1 MFRPMDFAD
10 RPRLPFE
17 QAGQLFRSLFPSGLA
32 DPVVI
37 RELCPAGWAASP
49 LRLAFHPT
57 PEQAYEE
64 RVRFE
69 RNSIWWRAAA
79 AKKRG
84 EPPPQPEI
92 PTFEQFLREREAA
105 PSRPP
110 EPDATEFARL
120 LGLCLWD
127 IFSDNNS
134 VLDPQGRDVDIG
146 SFRGAAGTIADF
158 FNESTG
164 REGPDR
170 DSSDRFAL
178 GDYIEFYMGTMGCGD
193 RTDLQPVY
201 RLIFSRLRAAVCDW
215 EYSFPRLHVFRFDQT
230 AKKRDDWAKYD
241 PSSAVGAELEE
252 SAKDAEFAGLQE
264 NLEKGHR
271 EAIEEAK
278 KHPPPATVLAY
289 RAVFKR
295 DPAGWPPWEEID

>member
-1 MFRPMDFAD
+1 MFPVMDFPE

-17 QAGQLFRSLFPSGLA
+17 QAENVFRSLFPSGLA
-32 DPVVI
+32 DPAVI
-37 RELCPAGWAASP
+37 RELCPNGWGASP

-57 PEQAYEE
+57 PEQSYEE

-69 RNSIWWRAAA
+69 RNSMWWRAAA

-84 EPPPQPEI
+84 EPPPEPEI
-92 PTFEQFLREREAA
+92 PTFEQFLREREES
-105 PSRPP
+105 PGRPP

-158 FNESTG
+158 FNESSG
-164 REGPDR
+164 REGTES
-170 DSSDRFAL
+170 DSSDLFAI
-178 GDYIEFYMGTMGCGD
+178 GDYIDFYMGTMGCGD

-201 RLIFSRLRAAVCDW
+201 RLIFARLRAVGCDW
-215 EYSFPRLHVFRFDQT
+215 EYSFPRLHAFRFDQMV
-230 AKKRDDWAKYD
+230 KKRDDWAKYD

-252 SAKDAEFAGLQE
+252 SAKDAEFAELQE

-278 KHPPPATVLAY
+278 KDPPPATVLAY
-289 RAVFKR
+289 RAIFKR
-295 DPAGWPPWEEID
+295 DPSGWPPWEEAD

>member
-1 MFRPMDFAD
+1 MFPVMDFAN
-10 RPRLPFE
+10 RLRLRFG
-17 QAGQLFRSLFPSGLA
+17 QAENVFRSLFSSGLA

-37 RELCPAGWAASP
+37 RELCPDGWAESP

-57 PEQAYEE
+57 PEQSYEE

-69 RNSIWWRAAA
+69 RNSMWWRAAA

-84 EPPPQPEI
+84 EPPPEPEI
-92 PTFEQFLREREAA
+92 PTFEQFLREREES
-105 PSRPP
+105 PDRPP
-110 EPDATEFARL
+110 EPDAAEFARL

-127 IFSDNNS
+127 IFSDNNR

-158 FNESTG
+158 FNDSAG
-164 REGPDR
+164 RRGADR
-170 DSSDRFAL
+170 DSSDFFAI

-201 RLIFSRLRAAVCDW
+201 RLIFARLQAAGCDW

-230 AKKRDDWAKYD
+230 ANKRDDWTKYD

-252 SAKDAEFAGLQE
+252 CAKDAEFAELQE

-271 EAIEEAK
+271 EAIEETK
-278 KHPPPATVLAY
+278 NHPPPATVLAY
-289 RAVFKR
+289 RAVFHR
-295 DPAGWPPWEEID
+295 DPCGWPPWEGAD

>member
-1 MFRPMDFAD
+1 MFPVMDFAG

-17 QAGQLFRSLFPSGLA
+17 QAEQLFRSLFPEGLA
-32 DPVVI
+32 DPFVI

-57 PEQAYEE
+57 AERAYEE
-64 RVRFE
+64 RVSFE
-69 RNSIWWRAAA
+69 RNSMWWRAAA

-84 EPPPQPEI
+84 EPLPEPDV

-105 PSRPP
+105 PDRPP
-110 EPDATEFARL
+110 QPEATEIARL

-127 IFSDNNS
+127 IFSDNHC

-164 REGPDR
+164 REGADR
-170 DSSDRFAL
+170 DSSDLLAI
-178 GDYIEFYMGTMGCGD
+178 GDYIEFYMGTIWCGD

-201 RLIFSRLRAAVCDW
+201 RLILSRLRAANCDW
-215 EYSFPRLHVFRFDQT
+215 EYSFPRLHVFRFDQST
-230 AKKRDDWAKYD
+230 KKRNDWDKYD
-241 PSSAVGAELEE
+241 PSSAVGAELEQ
-252 SAKDAEFAGLQE
+252 SAKDAEFAALQE
-264 NLEKGHR
+264 DLAKGHR
-271 EAIEEAK
+271 DAIEEAK

-289 RAVFKR
+289 RTVFNR
-295 DPAGWPPWEEID
+295 DPAGWPPSEEIS